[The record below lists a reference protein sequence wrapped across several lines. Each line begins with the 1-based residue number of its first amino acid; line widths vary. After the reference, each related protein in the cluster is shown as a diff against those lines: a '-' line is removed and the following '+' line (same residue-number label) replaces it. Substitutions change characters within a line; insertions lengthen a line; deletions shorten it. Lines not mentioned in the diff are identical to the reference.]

1 MDGQATRG
9 SPLGCFTGVL
19 ATIPLGFAIAGGYG
33 LWKLQRKLSRGTAP
47 EKLEGL
53 SEPLWAAVIIGSTL
67 FILLSWLSLR
77 ILRTTNWK
85 TYDPANDTSLHH

>member
-1 MDGQATRG
+1 MDGHATRG

-19 ATIPLGFAIAGGYG
+19 STVPLGFATISGYG
-33 LWKLQRKLSRGTAP
+33 LWRLWQTPPGDRP
-47 EKLEGL
+47 EGALGVLLGSFTGGL
-53 SEPLWAAVIIGSTL
+53 AF

-85 TYDPANDTSLHH
+85 TYDPGNDTSLHH